1 MKSINAFVAMVLLL
15 ISLSGC
21 TLGPDFVKPDMTP
34 PSSYRTD
41 IMPAVS
47 ADDLKWWELFDDPV
61 LFELVTAALEN
72 NRDIKIAVSRI
83 EEARAAL
90 TKAID
95 MNPDTDI
102 GQSAANMLAQLP

>member
-1 MKSINAFVAMVLLL
+1 TLHDRGRSDEALRWLNEGVAVDAGYQRIWL
-15 ISLSGC
+15 
-21 TLGPDFVKPDMTP
+21 TLGYVNSQVGNT
-34 PSSYRTD
+34 
-41 IMPAVS
+41 
-47 ADDLKWWELFDDPV
+47 
-61 LFELVTAALEN
+61 
-72 NRDIKIAVSRI
+72 